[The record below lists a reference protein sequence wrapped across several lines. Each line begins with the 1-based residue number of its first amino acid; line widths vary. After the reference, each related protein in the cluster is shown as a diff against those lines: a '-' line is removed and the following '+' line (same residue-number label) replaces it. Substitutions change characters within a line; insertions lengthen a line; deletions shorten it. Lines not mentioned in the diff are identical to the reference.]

1 MKAIIQ
7 NKYGGPETL
16 QLANVST
23 PEMNDNEIQVKIHAS
38 NIASGDMRINTMDV
52 PSILKP
58 IMWVLFGLKGPKR
71 KIRGISASGVVSNTG
86 SKVTKF
92 KKGDAIYFINS
103 MKAGCLAEY
112 VTLSEKAVIAR
123 KPEQLSFVQAAPVAF
138 GALSAYHFIN
148 AKNIQKDNEVLIYG
162 ASGSVG
168 SYALQLAKYYGAT
181 VTAVSSKKNH
191 KILLELG
198 ADHTIDYHTSDFR
211 LQNKQYDV
219 VFDAVGKLSKKS
231 CKDVLKSSAKYLSIK
246 APTKESIVR
255 LEELNAIIEEGKLTT
270 LIDSVFELEEYKQA
284 HELTYSGHKTGNV
297 VLKIV

>member
-23 PEMNDNEIQVKIHAS
+23 PVMHDKEIQVKIYAS
-38 NIASGDMRINTMDV
+38 NIASGDMRINTMAV
-52 PSILKP
+52 PSVLKP
-58 IMWVLFGLKGPKR
+58 IMWVLFGLKGPRR
-71 KIRGISASGVVSNTG
+71 KIRGISASGVVSEIG

-112 VTLSEKAVIAR
+112 TTLSEKAVIAK
-123 KPEQLSFVQAAPVAF
+123 KPVKLNFIEAAPVAF

-148 AKNIQKDNEVLIYG
+148 SKNVQKGKNVLIFG

-191 KILLELG
+191 KVLLDLG
-198 ADHTIDYHTSDFR
+198 ADHTIDYHTDDFR
-211 LQNKQYDV
+211 LQKKKYDV

-231 CKDVLKSSAKYLSIK
+231 CKEVLESGSKYLSVK
-246 APTKESIVR
+246 MPTKESIVR
-255 LEELNAIIEEGKLTT
+255 LEELNAIIEEGKLIT
-270 LIDSVFELEEYKQA
+270 LIDSVFEMEEYKEA